1 MFSSCKYEDESTGEP
16 GLLSERPKLLRGLRC
31 GGNGLP
37 SPGTSSRDPESCPRR
52 SGVNC
57 GVFDGYE
64 LKGGDLERGDRFDFT
79 AELGMPLPLEVRGT
93 RLAGEP
99 GSEEPR

>member
-1 MFSSCKYEDESTGEP
+1 V
-16 GLLSERPKLLRGLRC
+16 LLSEIPKLLRGLRC

-37 SPGTSSRDPESCPRR
+37 SPGASSKVPESCPRR

-57 GVFDGYE
+57 GAFDGYE

-79 AELGMPLPLEVRGT
+79 AELGIPASLEARGI